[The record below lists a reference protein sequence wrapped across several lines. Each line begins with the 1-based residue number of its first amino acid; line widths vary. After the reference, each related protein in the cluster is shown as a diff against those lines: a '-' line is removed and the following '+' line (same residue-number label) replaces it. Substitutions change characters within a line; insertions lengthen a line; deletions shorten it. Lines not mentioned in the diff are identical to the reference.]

1 MGLVRARAA
10 GAPSINRALK
20 KWPDGNAGRVGE
32 GSASSTR

>member
-10 GAPSINRALK
+10 GALGVNRTLK
-20 KWPDGNAGRVGE
+20 KWPPGNAGRVGE